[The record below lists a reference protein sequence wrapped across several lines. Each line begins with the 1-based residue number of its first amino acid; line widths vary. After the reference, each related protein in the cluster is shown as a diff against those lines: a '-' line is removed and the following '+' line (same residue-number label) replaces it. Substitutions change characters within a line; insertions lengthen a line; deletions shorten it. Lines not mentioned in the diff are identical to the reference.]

1 MVQLFRLGGDD
12 GGDADVR
19 DADDDEVEE
28 EDGLDFGDTAG
39 LFGWWWWWLG

>member
-12 GGDADVR
+12 GGDDAVG

-39 LFGWWWWWLG
+39 LFGWWWWW

>member
-12 GGDADVR
+12 GG

-39 LFGWWWWWLG
+39 LFVWLWW

>member
-12 GGDADVR
+12 GGD
-19 DADDDEVEE
+19 DAVGDDDDDDEVEE

-39 LFGWWWWWLG
+39 LFGWWW